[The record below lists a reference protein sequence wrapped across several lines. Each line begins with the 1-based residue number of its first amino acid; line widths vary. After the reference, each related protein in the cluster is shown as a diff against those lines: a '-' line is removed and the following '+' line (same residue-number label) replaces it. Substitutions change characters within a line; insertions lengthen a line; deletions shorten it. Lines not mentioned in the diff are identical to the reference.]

1 MRVRGLL
8 QNKKTMHIYTNWLVL
23 RRTILT
29 LKIWTLLGLQ
39 CCPHSICSC
48 IFSLFLLHV
57 LQRESCRM
65 NKCNATC
72 LQICAYTSSGRS
84 KLPCILHKLAMKLC
98 SLLWWSLWSTVI
110 HIYIFILQ
118 PKLYKVRYNLFHR
131 KWDKWLKEIY
141 MLLCGNCFACG
152 KLSLLVNSSETGLY
166 KKHKM
171 HLKFQPLITGHH
183 LILRDT

>member
-1 MRVRGLL
+1 MLSTQYMQLYFFPCFCYMCYKERAAE
-8 QNKKTMHIYTNWLVL
+8 
-23 RRTILT
+23 
-29 LKIWTLLGLQ
+29 WT
-39 CCPHSICSC
+39 SAM
-48 IFSLFLLHV
+48 LHV
-57 LQRESCRM
+57 CRYVHTQAQAGLSFHASC
-65 NKCNATC
+65 
-72 LQICAYTSSGRS
+72 TSLLWSRAP
-84 KLPCILHKLAMKLC
+84 L
-98 SLLWWSLWSTVI
+98 LLWWSLWSTVI

-152 KLSLLVNSSETGLY
+152 KLSLLVNSSETRLY